1 MRKYKLSEVGKIVSG
16 ATPKTSEPKYYG
28 GEIPWLTPADLSG
41 YDRKY
46 ISHGSRNI
54 TQMGYDSCSTQ
65 IMPAGTVLFSSRA
78 PIGYVAIAQNP
89 ICTNQGFKSI
99 VPNENVNSE
108 FLYYQLKYLRSQIQ
122 DMGSGTTFKEISA
135 KRLGEVQVVL
145 PGLDEQERIVTRIEE
160 LFSELDNAVETLEK
174 TKQQLA
180 VYRQAVLKRAF
191 EGNYSA
197 YWRKHQPND
206 SVQIDFDS
214 IRKNN
219 PIYKDTLGDDEKI
232 PLDIPPNWLS
242 IRIGDIFDVEVGATP
257 SRRKAEYWN
266 GNIPWV
272 SSGEV
277 HFNTIFST
285 KECITQ
291 DGLEHASTNVHPI
304 GTVMLAMIG
313 EGKTRGQAAI
323 LGTPA
328 AHNQNTA
335 AILVSKTHCH
345 PKFLYYFLQMNY
357 ENTRRMGS
365 GNNQKALNKE
375 RVRAIRFPF
384 TSFEEQ
390 AQIVQEIEFRLSA
403 CNSITQTID
412 TTLQQANTMRQSI
425 LKQAFDGRL

>member
-145 PGLDEQERIVTRIEE
+145 PGLDEQARIVTRIEE

-174 TKQQLA
+174 AKRQLA
-180 VYRQAVLKRAF
+180 VYRQAVLINAF
-191 EGNYSA
+191 SEIPDVVDMGTLA
-197 YWRKHQPND
+197 DMVDPQPSHRTPPEVAD
-206 SVQIDFDS
+206 
-214 IRKNN
+214 
-219 PIYKDTLGDDEKI
+219 GI
-232 PLDIPPNWLS
+232 PYIG
-242 IRIGDIFDVEVGATP
+242 IGDIDYEHNKINFSDSRKVAIAVLSEHNVRYTVRNGDFIMGKIGTIGKPFQLPLPQNYALSANVILIQPKQQLIIPEFLFWQFASPLVVKQLISGATATSQP
-257 SRRKAEYWN
+257 AFGIKKARKIKIRVC
-266 GNIPWV
+266 NIAKQEKLL
-272 SSGEV
+272 SDINMKISM
-277 HFNTIFST
+277 
-285 KECITQ
+285 C
-291 DGLEHASTNVHPI
+291 DGIEKSI
-304 GTVMLAMIG
+304 D
-313 EGKTRGQAAI
+313 AA
-323 LGTPA
+323 
-328 AHNQNTA
+328 
-335 AILVSKTHCH
+335 
-345 PKFLYYFLQMNY
+345 
-357 ENTRRMGS
+357 
-365 GNNQKALNKE
+365 
-375 RVRAIRFPF
+375 
-384 TSFEEQ
+384 
-390 AQIVQEIEFRLSA
+390 
-403 CNSITQTID
+403 
-412 TTLQQANTMRQSI
+412 LQQALMMRHSI
-425 LKQAFDGRL
+425 LKQAFTEVSYDS

>member
-145 PGLDEQERIVTRIEE
+145 PGLDEQERIVARIEE
-160 LFSELDNAVETLEK
+160 LFSELDKAVETLEK

-180 VYRQAVLKRAF
+180 VYRQAVIKSVLDSHYGNAKSVKIKEICSDIKVGIVIKPTQYYVNNNGVRAF
-191 EGNYSA
+191 RNANVRRNYIED
-197 YWRKHQPND
+197 ND
-206 SVQIDFDS
+206 WAVISEQGHLQNHRS
-214 IRKNN
+214 
-219 PIYKDTLGDDEKI
+219 
-232 PLDIPPNWLS
+232 
-242 IRIGDIFDVEVGATP
+242 
-257 SRRKAEYWN
+257 
-266 GNIPWV
+266 
-272 SSGEV
+272 EV
-277 HFNTIFST
+277 HEGDVLIARSGVNLGMAAAVPQQYNGYNAIDVVIAVPKKDVVLPRYLAYFTNSPYGIQSVKKNQRGVAQGHLNITVYGRLPILLPSL
-285 KECITQ
+285 KIQKKIIEEIDARLSSCDCIVR
-291 DGLEHASTNVHPI
+291 SV
-304 GTVMLAMIG
+304 
-313 EGKTRGQAAI
+313 
-323 LGTPA
+323 
-328 AHNQNTA
+328 NTA
-335 AILVSKTHCH
+335 
-345 PKFLYYFLQMNY
+345 
-357 ENTRRMGS
+357 
-365 GNNQKALNKE
+365 
-375 RVRAIRFPF
+375 
-384 TSFEEQ
+384 
-390 AQIVQEIEFRLSA
+390 
-403 CNSITQTID
+403 
-412 TTLQQANTMRQSI
+412 LQQAEAMRKGI
-425 LKQAFDGRL
+425 LKQAFEGRL

>member
-1 MRKYKLSEVGKIVSG
+1 MNKHAPMKRWAEVLSIVSG
-16 ATPKTSEPKYYG
+16 KNQKDVADESGVYPIYGSGGIIGRANGYLCEPGTTIVGRKGTINNPIYVNERFWNVDTAFGVVPGGTLHPKYLY
-28 GEIPWLTPADLSG
+28 
-41 YDRKY
+41 YFCRY
-46 ISHGSRNI
+46 FN
-54 TQMGYDSCSTQ
+54 
-65 IMPAGTVLFSSRA
+65 FSSLD
-78 PIGYVAIAQNP
+78 
-89 ICTNQGFKSI
+89 KS
-99 VPNENVNSE
+99 
-108 FLYYQLKYLRSQIQ
+108 
-122 DMGSGTTFKEISA
+122 TTIPSLA
-135 KRLGEVQVVL
+135 KRDLLAIEMPV
-145 PGLDEQERIVTRIEE
+145 PALDEQERIVGRIEE

-174 TKQQLA
+174 VKRQLA

-345 PKFLYYFLQMNY
+345 SKFLYYFLQMNY